1 MGKVCAVGPSG
12 DSLRTL
18 KMEMGR
24 GRQPN
29 PGRGHLPRKEDKLS
43 VEVPGYAGDIPYTNL
58 KVEL

>member
-1 MGKVCAVGPSG
+1 VHAVRLSG
-12 DSLRTL
+12 DPLRRL

-29 PGRGHLPRKEDKLS
+29 PGRGHLPRKEDRLA